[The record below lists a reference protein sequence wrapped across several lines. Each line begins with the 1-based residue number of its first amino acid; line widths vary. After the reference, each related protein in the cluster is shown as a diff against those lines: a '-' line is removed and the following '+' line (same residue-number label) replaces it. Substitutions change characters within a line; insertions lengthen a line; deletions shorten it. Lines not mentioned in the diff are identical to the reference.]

1 MIEDLVYRR
10 DGRIQL
16 PTIEMAKGESLVT
29 NDPKEKQTSDT
40 GSHRIKEKVPFY
52 VCFCLLRSNYYSQ
65 MCSLAKACFLRSK
78 SGVSNNETNWT
89 TNAQTVWENT
99 GSKIERTEE

>member
-1 MIEDLVYRR
+1 
-10 DGRIQL
+10 
-16 PTIEMAKGESLVT
+16 MARGKSLVT

-40 GSHRIKEKVPFY
+40 GSQRIKEKVPFY

-65 MCSLAKACFLRSK
+65 VCSLAKACFLRSK
-78 SGVSNNETNWT
+78 SRVSNNKINWT
-89 TNAQTVWENT
+89 INAQTVWKNT

>member
-16 PTIEMAKGESLVT
+16 PTIEMASGESLVT

-52 VCFCLLRSNYYSQ
+52 VCFC
-65 MCSLAKACFLRSK
+65 
-78 SGVSNNETNWT
+78 
-89 TNAQTVWENT
+89 
-99 GSKIERTEE
+99 